1 MLKACGYCGRI
12 HKMGETCPKKP
23 DKHYHKTT
31 TDHLRDTYKWQKK
44 REQIKQD
51 AHYLCEVC
59 KDQGHITNK
68 GLEVHHIIKLN
79 QAPELLT
86 DDDNLICLCIPHH
99 KQADAGEINPT
110 YLKQLAKKRHAEN
123 STKYPPRR

>member
-1 MLKACGYCGRI
+1 MLKACGYCGRM
-12 HKMGETCPKKP
+12 HQMNEECPKRPARHYRKTDA
-23 DKHYHKTT
+23 DK
-31 TDHLRDTYKWQKK
+31 LRNTYRWQRK

-59 KDQGHITNK
+59 KDQGTIATK

-79 QAPELLT
+79 QAPDLLT
-86 DDDNLICLCIPHH
+86 DDDNLICLCVMHH

-110 YLKQLAKKRHAEN
+110 YLKQLAKKRHTEN
-123 STKYPPRR
+123 